1 VDTCDYSVHPRA
13 IGHVVQVRSDIE
25 EITVTCGEDVVAR
38 HARCWARHQ
47 SVTDPQHAAA
57 ARVLRGE
64 VIHQQAARAATARA
78 AILAPDSLGIE
89 VEQRELG
96 TYDRLFTLIEGGAG
110 KEDT

>member
-1 VDTCDYSVHPRA
+1 
-13 IGHVVQVRSDIE
+13 
-25 EITVTCGEDVVAR
+25 VTCGEDVVAR

-64 VIHQQAARAATARA
+64 VIHQQAARAAAARA